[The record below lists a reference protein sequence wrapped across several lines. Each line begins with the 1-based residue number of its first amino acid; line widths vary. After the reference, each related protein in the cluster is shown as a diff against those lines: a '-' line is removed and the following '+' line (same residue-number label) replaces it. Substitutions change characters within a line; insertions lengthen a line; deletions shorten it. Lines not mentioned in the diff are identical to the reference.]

1 MKFMPLNQNAN
12 LLAIIETEH
21 VRDNGGSR
29 SANVLEWETSIESL
43 EEIDT
48 INFSSLYIG

>member
-1 MKFMPLNQNAN
+1 MRFMPLNKNAN

-21 VRDNGGSR
+21 VRNNQGRR

-48 INFSSLYIG
+48 MNFSSLYIG